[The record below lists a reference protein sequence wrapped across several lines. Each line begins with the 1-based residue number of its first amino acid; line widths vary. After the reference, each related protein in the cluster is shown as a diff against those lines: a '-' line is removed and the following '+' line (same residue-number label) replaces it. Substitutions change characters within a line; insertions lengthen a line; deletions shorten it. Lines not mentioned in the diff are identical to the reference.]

1 MAQALADAL
10 SPSELLQQ
18 QDDALAFE
26 HVESFNILCVGESGL
41 GKSTFL
47 RDIFAHLD
55 PTKQQELKRRV
66 AEQAAKV
73 AELDDLIGRN
83 ETESKQCDDKRALE
97 LRQEKKTLRGSRDEA
112 RAALEALRADR
123 RRQEHAVADLRLE
136 IQALDR
142 RVRELRGARD
152 EEEEDDEAERL
163 GQEVLCQQ
171 AELSRQQELL
181 TAELRRSNLDR
192 DPERDQGG
200 DGQERG
206 QGGGQGGGGQGG
218 GGHGSAAAQSGA
230 DAGASGSGGHGS
242 PRGSSAGQTRD
253 VSARLIK
260 GMPLY
265 DGARQGLDVTLIDT
279 PGDGD
284 LL

>member
-1 MAQALADAL
+1 MDSDLLSWPASSAAPSLAPPESDLSGMAQALADAL
-10 SPSELLQQ
+10 SPSELQQQ

-152 EEEEDDEAERL
+152 EEEDDDEAERL

-171 AELSRQQELL
+171 AELSRQQQLL

-200 DGQERG
+200 GGHERG
-206 QGGGQGGGGQGG
+206 QGGGQGGGGQG
-218 GGHGSAAAQSGA
+218 SAAAQSGS

-253 VSARLIK
+253 VSAR
-260 GMPLY
+260 
-265 DGARQGLDVTLIDT
+265 A
-279 PGDGD
+279 
-284 LL
+284 

>member
-55 PTKQQELKRRV
+55 PTNQQELKRRV

-112 RAALEALRADR
+112 RTALEALRADR
-123 RRQEHAVADLRLE
+123 RRQEHAVA
-136 IQALDR
+136 
-142 RVRELRGARD
+142 GAR
-152 EEEEDDEAERL
+152 
-163 GQEVLCQQ
+163 
-171 AELSRQQELL
+171 
-181 TAELRRSNLDR
+181 
-192 DPERDQGG
+192 GG
-200 DGQERG
+200 RP
-206 QGGGQGGGGQGG
+206 
-218 GGHGSAAAQSGA
+218 AA
-230 DAGASGSGGHGS
+230 
-242 PRGSSAGQTRD
+242 
-253 VSARLIK
+253 
-260 GMPLY
+260 
-265 DGARQGLDVTLIDT
+265 
-279 PGDGD
+279 
-284 LL
+284 